1 MGYILNIQKENKVR
15 VFFFFKLLKNKSRE
29 QKMFPVKPWHLKL
42 EVSSSLLEILFLT
55 LIFNLK
61 P

>member
-15 VFFFFKLLKNKSRE
+15 LFFLRLLKNKSRE